1 MSTKYPGLAIKR
13 AQPQRPDALRAVSTL
28 VIRGDEVYFYFFKE
42 TKLDGNHWYTYTHSK
57 TLRARTL
64 KELLAIWR
72 LTK

>member
-13 AQPQRPDALRAVSTL
+13 VQPQRPEALRAVSTL
-28 VIRGDEVYFYFFKE
+28 VIRGDKVYFFKE
-42 TKLDGNHWYTYTHSK
+42 TKLDGNHWYTYAHSK